1 MGKFCPT
8 PGNSVI
14 IFLPQGRELDKKN
27 CPGGQDSLAQKTFP
41 RGCLGGG
48 CTELELIG
56 DCEVPVQE
64 THEAQINLNKES
76 REQKVKVIDKLH
88 TQFAH
93 PSSSRLLSLLKDAGL
108 FDEDLKAIAEETS
121 KGCNVCKR
129 YKKTP
134 ARPVVSLPLATKFSE
149 VVAMDLKEWKKGL
162 YFLHLKDVATR
173 FSLAAVIQNKT
184 PSVHDSLD
192 W

>member
-1 MGKFCPT
+1 MPYPREFSHYFFA
-8 PGNSVI
+8 PG
-14 IFLPQGRELDKKN
+14 QGIRQKN

-48 CTELELIG
+48 CTQLELIG

-134 ARPVVSLPLATKFSE
+134 ARPVVSLPLATKFS
-149 VVAMDLKEWKKGL
+149 
-162 YFLHLKDVATR
+162 
-173 FSLAAVIQNKT
+173 
-184 PSVHDSLD
+184 
-192 W
+192 